1 MECGA
6 LERHCIFLNFKNGN
20 ECKNYSRYHS
30 KDLVIFN
37 PEQKKNKEEARR
49 REELMAMAA
58 DGEGGGGDFDDD
70 SDELRAG
77 ELERAGEKF
86 ASSVSLS
93 RDGLFKNGI
102 ALGSS

>member
-1 MECGA
+1 MVRWKDVADFKHFYTGNA
-6 LERHCIFLNFKNGN
+6 CI
-20 ECKNYSRYHS
+20 NYSRYHS

-37 PEQKKNKEEARR
+37 PEQKKNKEEAKR